1 MEVSVETS
9 QRQTR
14 FAEYSSTCLP
24 QRSHWPQVGQLPS
37 MGSTGGGTEG
47 KEVFLSYAGTR
58 QVWSPLF
65 CLVWRKTLNFGVLH

>member
-9 QRQTR
+9 QRQMR
-14 FAEYSSTCLP
+14 FAEYSNTCLP

-47 KEVFLSYAGTR
+47 KEVFCPTQGQGKSGHPCSA
-58 QVWSPLF
+58 LF
-65 CLVWRKTLNFGVLH
+65 GGKP